1 MNIPRS
7 EHPRPDFERENWLCL
22 NGEWDFSF
30 DKPSFDKKITVPFT
44 FETALSGIGDGSFH
58 EKVFYRRRFTLPE
71 DMCGKRVLLHFG
83 AVDYECSVF
92 LNGENVCRHRGG
104 QSSFSCDVTEYVKPE
119 NELRVFVRDDPFDLS
134 QTRGKQYWER
144 EPADIFYPRTTG
156 IWQTVWLEAVPDV
169 YIKECRITP
178 LFDERAVSFEYV
190 LNGFTTDTEFCADV
204 SFGGTTAAR
213 VKHLVTSR
221 RGAFTVCLDERNLK
235 VWKPFDVLTWSP
247 EDPRLFDV
255 ELSLSESGAVTDSVK
270 TYFGMRKVEI
280 KDGEFLLNGRPYYQK
295 LLLDQGYW
303 RESLLTAPSDDAFI
317 KDIELTKAM
326 GFNGVR
332 KHQKAEDPR
341 FLYHAD
347 RLGLLVWGETAA
359 AYVYNNDYARD
370 MYSEWQEIVCRDLNH
385 PCIAAWT
392 PLNEGWGVQE
402 IVTDRKQQ
410 AHSDALIAITKSVDG
425 TRPVNDSDGWM
436 HTSGDILGVHDYS
449 DTGEKLISH
458 FKDKDTILSFFPGG
472 RRLFADGYSYAGQ
485 PVMLTEF
492 GGVKYAPGG
501 GETSWGYQESAT
513 AEEFLAKYRELV
525 EAVYSCPDIKGFC
538 YTQLT
543 DVETEQNGLL
553 TYDREPKTDLAK
565 IKEINDEMPSQIK

>member
-1 MNIPRS
+1 
-7 EHPRPDFERENWLCL
+7 
-22 NGEWDFSF
+22 
-30 DKPSFDKKITVPFT
+30 
-44 FETALSGIGDGSFH
+44 
-58 EKVFYRRRFTLPE
+58 
-71 DMCGKRVLLHFG
+71 
-83 AVDYECSVF
+83 
-92 LNGENVCRHRGG
+92 
-104 QSSFSCDVTEYVKPE
+104 
-119 NELRVFVRDDPFDLS
+119 
-134 QTRGKQYWER
+134 
-144 EPADIFYPRTTG
+144 
-156 IWQTVWLEAVPDV
+156 
-169 YIKECRITP
+169 
-178 LFDERAVSFEYV
+178 
-190 LNGFTTDTEFCADV
+190 
-204 SFGGTTAAR
+204 
-213 VKHLVTSR
+213 
-221 RGAFTVCLDERNLK
+221 
-235 VWKPFDVLTWSP
+235 
-247 EDPRLFDV
+247 
-255 ELSLSESGAVTDSVK
+255 
-270 TYFGMRKVEI
+270 
-280 KDGEFLLNGRPYYQK
+280 
-295 LLLDQGYW
+295 
-303 RESLLTAPSDDAFI
+303 
-317 KDIELTKAM
+317 M